1 LTKKYEK
8 KSFSQSFAEFNAESR
23 KDKNLIIN
31 ILRNSA
37 VHQLD
42 SARNKKEL
50 FRQPRNFT
58 EFLIMSNH
66 VHIVARS
73 SKNDLSGTF
82 RDFKKYTSKKIVEL
96 IDHYGDSRK
105 EWMLRL

>member
-1 LTKKYEK
+1 MKIASRKSRPLPLLWLTKKYEK

-37 VHQLD
+37 VHQRD

-50 FRQPRNFT
+50 FRQP
-58 EFLIMSNH
+58 L
-66 VHIVARS
+66 
-73 SKNDLSGTF
+73 GGW
-82 RDFKKYTSKKIVEL
+82 DF
-96 IDHYGDSRK
+96 
-105 EWMLRL
+105 WW

>member
-1 LTKKYEK
+1 MNHRANSGLKFRPEYSGRGINQNTSTQVGLTKKYEK

-37 VHQLD
+37 VHQRD

-50 FRQPRNFT
+50 FRQPP
-58 EFLIMSNH
+58 
-66 VHIVARS
+66 
-73 SKNDLSGTF
+73 G
-82 RDFKKYTSKKIVEL
+82 
-96 IDHYGDSRK
+96 G
-105 EWMLRL
+105 